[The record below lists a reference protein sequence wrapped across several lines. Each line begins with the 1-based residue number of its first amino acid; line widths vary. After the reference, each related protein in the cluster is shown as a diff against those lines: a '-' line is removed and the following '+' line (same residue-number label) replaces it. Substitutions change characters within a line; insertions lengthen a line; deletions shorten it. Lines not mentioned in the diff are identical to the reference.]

1 MALVSFFMVVND
13 FFNIT
18 GKGTVI
24 TGVVTNGTVKTVD
37 VLIIS
42 SSNKNITVVEISKFK
57 KTIDPAAV
65 SDDISILISGVE
77 YSEIGRGN
85 VVYTPSTQESLDQFT
100 IIFTMYT
107 KDEGSR
113 NTPIFSK
120 ANFQFYLCPFSDG
133 ETTNNTVDVTGV
145 VLLLEKVEIL
155 MPGETKEISVIL
167 KKKQF

>member
-65 SDDISILISGVE
+65 SDDINILISGVE

-85 VVYTPSTQESLDQFT
+85 VVYTPST
-100 IIFTMYT
+100 
-107 KDEGSR
+107 
-113 NTPIFSK
+113 
-120 ANFQFYLCPFSDG
+120 
-133 ETTNNTVDVTGV
+133 
-145 VLLLEKVEIL
+145 
-155 MPGETKEISVIL
+155 
-167 KKKQF
+167 

>member
-85 VVYTPSTQESLDQFT
+85 VVYTPST
-100 IIFTMYT
+100 
-107 KDEGSR
+107 
-113 NTPIFSK
+113 
-120 ANFQFYLCPFSDG
+120 
-133 ETTNNTVDVTGV
+133 
-145 VLLLEKVEIL
+145 
-155 MPGETKEISVIL
+155 
-167 KKKQF
+167 

>member
-57 KTIDPAAV
+57 KTIEPAAV

-85 VVYTPSTQESLDQFT
+85 VVYIPST
-100 IIFTMYT
+100 
-107 KDEGSR
+107 
-113 NTPIFSK
+113 
-120 ANFQFYLCPFSDG
+120 
-133 ETTNNTVDVTGV
+133 
-145 VLLLEKVEIL
+145 
-155 MPGETKEISVIL
+155 
-167 KKKQF
+167 

>member
-77 YSEIGRGN
+77 YSEIERGN
-85 VVYTPSTQESLDQFT
+85 VVYTPST
-100 IIFTMYT
+100 
-107 KDEGSR
+107 
-113 NTPIFSK
+113 
-120 ANFQFYLCPFSDG
+120 
-133 ETTNNTVDVTGV
+133 
-145 VLLLEKVEIL
+145 
-155 MPGETKEISVIL
+155 
-167 KKKQF
+167 

>member
-1 MALVSFFMVVND
+1 MALVSFFMAVND

-85 VVYTPSTQESLDQFT
+85 VVYTPST
-100 IIFTMYT
+100 
-107 KDEGSR
+107 
-113 NTPIFSK
+113 
-120 ANFQFYLCPFSDG
+120 
-133 ETTNNTVDVTGV
+133 
-145 VLLLEKVEIL
+145 
-155 MPGETKEISVIL
+155 
-167 KKKQF
+167 